1 MSECVC
7 VCVCVRERLCVCLFV
22 YFDKRKKFSIY
33 NKKCMRL
40 SVTTS
45 SCQET
50 DTKKEIERDGD
61 TSIYTGTYHI
71 SVVRYFAEHVTWYT
85 VPEIIARLIYPR
97 IDPRSHCPDFL
108 HCSHFFICFLLQ
120 SVLLFMWSQ
129 VSNYVVVAGFDQMRH
144 AAEIVEREE
153 EG

>member
-1 MSECVC
+1 M
-7 VCVCVRERLCVCLFV
+7 CLFV

-40 SVTTS
+40 SVTAS

-71 SVVRYFAEHVTWYT
+71 SVVRYFAEHITGYT
-85 VPEIIARLIYPR
+85 VPEIIARFIYPR
-97 IDPRSHCPDFL
+97 VDPRSYCPDLL
-108 HCSHFFICFLLQ
+108 HRSHFLICFLLQ
-120 SVLLFMWSQ
+120 SISLLMWCQ
-129 VSNYVVVAGFDQMRH
+129 VSNYVAVVGFNEMRYV
-144 AAEIVEREE
+144 AEIVERDK

>member
-1 MSECVC
+1 M
-7 VCVCVRERLCVCLFV
+7 CVCVRERLCVCLFA

-40 SVTTS
+40 SVTAR

-71 SVVRYFAEHVTWYT
+71 SVICYFTKHVTWYT

-120 SVLLFMWSQ
+120 SLLLFAWCQ
-129 VSNYVVVAGFDQMRH
+129 VSSCIGVVGFVKLGY
-144 AAEIVEREE
+144 ASV
-153 EG
+153 